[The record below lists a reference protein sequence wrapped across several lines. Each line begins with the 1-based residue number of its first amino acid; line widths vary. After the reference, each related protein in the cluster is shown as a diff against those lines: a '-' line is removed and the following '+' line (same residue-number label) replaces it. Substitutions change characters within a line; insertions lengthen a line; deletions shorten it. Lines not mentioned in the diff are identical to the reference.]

1 MPIRRTLATV
11 SVLLLGG
18 CTSTN
23 PPLMFG
29 DSTSFGLRIGNDTA
43 TGGASVSLGVKA
55 YSVALVPVSYVD
67 ETGETLSLKGRG
79 GSAVGRRD
87 AMSVFAVFSSA
98 SPTEAGANAASGAKV
113 GLGQVF
119 ATGLAAQDI
128 TQGYIC
134 RASGVPTCDAGGPTA
149 QQATAAALA
158 AASSANLAADRVA
171 SAIRSG
177 AVVMAAPPSP
187 PEERVDPEQAPYQRP
202 LVFLRSDVFGFDIG
216 GSLAEQGLQ
225 FTLGYT
231 TRNLAFIPV
240 TARGAKGQVRRI
252 TSDNGS
258 NDQNSDALS
267 VLGQF
272 RAGTETAR
280 LGYDLE
286 RFFATGLAARNLGV
300 AIGTLAAKSELPS
313 AAASA
318 PAPQQ

>member
-1 MPIRRTLATV
+1 MSVRRPLATCA
-11 SVLLLGG
+11 VLLLGG

-43 TGGASVSLGVKA
+43 TGGASVSLGMKIH
-55 YSVALVPVSYVD
+55 SVALVPVSYVD
-67 ETGETLSLKGRG
+67 QSGQALSLKG
-79 GSAVGRRD
+79 SARSATGHRD
-87 AMSVFAVFSSA
+87 AMSVFAVFDSA
-98 SPTEAGANAASGAKV
+98 APSAAGASAAKV

-128 TQGYIC
+128 TEGYVC
-134 RASGVPTCDAGGPTA
+134 RARAAQTCEVTNAPAKQVPDPRNEK
-149 QQATAAALA
+149 QFKM
-158 AASSANLAADRVA
+158 DF
-171 SAIRSG
+171 
-177 AVVMAAPPSP
+177 
-187 PEERVDPEQAPYQRP
+187 DPEQAPYQRP

-240 TARGAKGQVRRI
+240 TARGGQGQVGRI
-252 TSDNGS
+252 TSDNGLKDPS
-258 NDQNSDALS
+258 SADALS

-272 RAGTETAR
+272 RAGSETAR

-300 AIGTLAAKSELPS
+300 AIGTVAAKPAQPPS
-313 AAASA
+313 SAASA
-318 PAPQQ
+318 PGQPP